1 MTLQTY
7 SSEDT
12 AELVSELF
20 ACLRSPAPALKQVS
34 SSCIFRITKI
44 CTQPLEKKLL
54 QEKLQ
59 EALLEFKTRKNS
71 KVPRKFFEE
80 YLVRFPDL
88 ALDTL
93 AESMMSGCLDAKSPY
108 QQTECCELISAVLRR
123 FKTLSVPSQAV
134 LFDKFS
140 VFLHSLAQSAQ
151 ALVTTRVAT
160 GEGSGNG
167 NGNGSSVIVAGKRLK
182 VFLGCIKDVLV
193 IIKQKVKL
201 SGEVAEVSPAL
212 VASLASLRDLVDA
225 KGLISAHLQS
235 DLKNGL
241 NASLNVLCQQSKQ
254 LVDELGPLK
263 TKKESSGKRKENA
276 STGNHQDGEVVFK
289 QKKVKKSKQ

>member
-1 MTLQTY
+1 
-7 SSEDT
+7 
-12 AELVSELF
+12 
-20 ACLRSPAPALKQVS
+20 
-34 SSCIFRITKI
+34 
-44 CTQPLEKKLL
+44 
-54 QEKLQ
+54 
-59 EALLEFKTRKNS
+59 LLEFKTRKNS

-167 NGNGSSVIVAGKRLK
+167 NGSSVIVAGKRLK

-212 VASLASLRDLVDA
+212 VASLALLRDLVDA

-263 TKKESSGKRKENA
+263 TKEKKEEERKRKENA